1 MREEAGLAGS
11 GANAGFAQSARD
23 AFLICRT
30 GATLC
35 GLPVGLVIETM
46 RPLPVEPLAGMP
58 SFVRGLSVIR
68 GIPTAVVDAGAL
80 LATRE
85 NAGATRFVTLRA
97 GGRQVALAFEAV
109 LGVRS
114 LSGASFED
122 LPPLLRDA
130 GAELVSAI
138 GTLDA
143 ELLIVLRSARI
154 LSDEAWRTLG
164 GGETAT

>member
-1 MREEAGLAGS
+1 MGLAGG
-11 GANAGFAQSARD
+11 GADAGSAESPRD

-30 GATLC
+30 GARFC

-68 GIPTAVVDAGAL
+68 GIPTPVVDAGAL

-85 NAGATRFVTLRA
+85 NPGATRFVTVRA
-97 GGRQVALAFEAV
+97 GERQVALAFEAV

-114 LSGASFED
+114 LSAALLKD
-122 LPPLLRDA
+122 LPPLFRGA
-130 GAELVSAI
+130 GAELVSAV

-154 LSDEAWRTLG
+154 LSEEDWRTLG
-164 GGETAT
+164 SRETAT